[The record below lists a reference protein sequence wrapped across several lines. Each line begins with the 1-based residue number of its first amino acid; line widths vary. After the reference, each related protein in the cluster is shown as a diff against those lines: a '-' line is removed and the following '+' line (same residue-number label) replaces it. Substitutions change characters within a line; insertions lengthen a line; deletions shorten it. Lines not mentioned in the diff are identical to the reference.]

1 MAVSVRDVA
10 QLAQVSVGTVSNVL
24 NRPEKVSP
32 ETVARVQDAIDR
44 LGFVRNDAA
53 RQLRAGRSTTVGLIV
68 LDVSNPFFA
77 ELARGAESSAAKQG
91 LSVILGNSDEDPARE
106 AAYLDLFEEQRTH
119 GILIS
124 PIGDVSQRL
133 ARLRE
138 HGTPAVLV
146 DRSAEDPGVSSVSVD
161 DVAGGELAVRHLVRG
176 GRRQIA
182 FLGPPLGMRQVQD
195 RLEGARRAIADQ
207 GGATLE
213 IVPTDGLTVLDGR
226 RAGERLMTRPID
238 ARPDAIF
245 AANDLLAIGMLQSLV
260 MTGRVEVPG
269 DIALVGYDDI
279 DFASTA
285 VVPLTS
291 IRQPAQL
298 IGSTAL
304 DVLIEEA
311 ADPSLAP
318 RTIVFQPE
326 LVVRASSAT
335 PREP

>member
-1 MAVSVRDVA
+1 
-10 QLAQVSVGTVSNVL
+10 
-24 NRPEKVSP
+24 
-32 ETVARVQDAIDR
+32 
-44 LGFVRNDAA
+44 
-53 RQLRAGRSTTVGLIV
+53 
-68 LDVSNPFFA
+68 
-77 ELARGAESSAAKQG
+77 
-91 LSVILGNSDEDPARE
+91 
-106 AAYLDLFEEQRTH
+106 
-119 GILIS
+119 
-124 PIGDVSQRL
+124 
-133 ARLRE
+133 
-138 HGTPAVLV
+138 
-146 DRSAEDPGVSSVSVD
+146 
-161 DVAGGELAVRHLVRG
+161 
-176 GRRQIA
+176 
-182 FLGPPLGMRQVQD
+182 
-195 RLEGARRAIADQ
+195 
-207 GGATLE
+207 
-213 IVPTDGLTVLDGR
+213 
-226 RAGERLMTRPID
+226 MTRPID

-326 LVVRASSAT
+326 LVVRASSAL
-335 PREP
+335 PHQS